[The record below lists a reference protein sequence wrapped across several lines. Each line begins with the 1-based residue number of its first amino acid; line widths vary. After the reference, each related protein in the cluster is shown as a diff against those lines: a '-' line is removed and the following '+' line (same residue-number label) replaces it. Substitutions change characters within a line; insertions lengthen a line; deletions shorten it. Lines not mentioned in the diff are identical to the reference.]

1 MDGNLNVEQFVI
13 ERFIKDCYEK
23 YYQSLYKYCRVR
35 LGEFSE
41 HAEDCVQ
48 DAFVILQRK
57 LTEGEKIEQPRA
69 FLYRTADNFVK
80 RTTEHYIK
88 ERTRTVELTEAENAP
103 APPIISDDFDYD
115 AFAQILIS
123 TLTGQEQELYILKY
137 VQRKSLK
144 EISEM
149 LDIQPTAVTK
159 RVSRLR
165 QRIKDLIY
173 EQNFFE

>member
-1 MDGNLNVEQFVI
+1 MEGKLSVEQFI
-13 ERFIKDCYEK
+13 NDCYEK
-23 YYQSLYKYCRVR
+23 YYQSIFKYCRVR

-48 DAFVILQRK
+48 DAFVVLQRK
-57 LTEGEKIEQPRA
+57 LNEGETVEQPRA

-80 RTTEHYIK
+80 RTVEHYSK
-88 ERTRTVELTEAENAP
+88 ERKRTVELTEAENAP

-115 AFAQILIS
+115 EFARILIA
-123 TLTGQEQELYILKY
+123 TLSEQEQELYILKY
-137 VQRKSLK
+137 VQQKSLK
-144 EISEM
+144 EIAEI
-149 LDIQPTAVTK
+149 LNIQPTAVAK
-159 RVSRLR
+159 RASRLR

>member
-1 MDGNLNVEQFVI
+1 MDEKLSVEK
-13 ERFIKDCYEK
+13 FINDCYEK
-23 YYQSLYKYCRVR
+23 YYQSVFKYCRVR

-57 LTEGEKIEQPRA
+57 LSEGEAIEQPRA

-80 RTTEHYIK
+80 RTVEHYSK
-88 ERTRTVELTEAENAP
+88 ERKRTVELTEAENAP

-115 AFAQILIS
+115 EFARILIA
-123 TLTGQEQELYILKY
+123 TLSEQEQELYILKY
-137 VQRKSLK
+137 VQQKSLK
-144 EISEM
+144 EIAEI
-149 LDIQPTAVTK
+149 LNIQPTAVAK
-159 RVSRLR
+159 RASRLR

>member
-1 MDGNLNVEQFVI
+1 MEENMSVEQFI
-13 ERFIKDCYEK
+13 NDCYEK
-23 YYQSLYKYCRVR
+23 YYQSLFKYCRVR

-57 LTEGEKIEQPRA
+57 LTEGETIEQPRA

-88 ERTRTVELTEAENAP
+88 ERTRTVDLDTAESTP

-123 TLTGQEQELYILKY
+123 TLTEQEQELYILKY
-137 VQRKSLK
+137 VQQKSLK
-144 EISEM
+144 EIAE
-149 LDIQPTAVTK
+149 LLGIQPTAVAK

-165 QRIKDLIY
+165 QHIKYLIY
-173 EQNFFE
+173 ERNLFE

>member
-1 MDGNLNVEQFVI
+1 MDEKLSVEK
-13 ERFIKDCYEK
+13 FINDCYEK
-23 YYQSLYKYCRVR
+23 YYQSIFKYCRVR

-57 LTEGEKIEQPRA
+57 LNEGETVEQPRA

-80 RTTEHYIK
+80 RTVEHYSK
-88 ERTRTVELTEAENAP
+88 ERKRTVELTEAENAP

-115 AFAQILIS
+115 EFARILIA
-123 TLTGQEQELYILKY
+123 TLSGQEQELYILKY
-137 VQRKSLK
+137 VQQKSLK
-144 EISEM
+144 EIAEI
-149 LDIQPTAVTK
+149 LNIQPTAVAK

>member
-1 MDGNLNVEQFVI
+1 MEENMSVEQFI
-13 ERFIKDCYEK
+13 NSCYEK
-23 YYQSLYKYCRVR
+23 YYQSLFKYCRVR

-88 ERTRTVELTEAENAP
+88 ERTRTVDLDTTESTP

-123 TLTGQEQELYILKY
+123 TLTEQEQELYILKY
-137 VQRKSLK
+137 VQQKSLK
-144 EISEM
+144 EIAE
-149 LDIQPTAVTK
+149 LLGIQPTAVAK

-165 QRIKDLIY
+165 QHIKDLIY
-173 EQNFFE
+173 ERNLFE

>member
-1 MDGNLNVEQFVI
+1 MDKKLNIEQF
-13 ERFIKDCYEK
+13 FNDCYEQ
-23 YYQSLYKYCRVR
+23 YYQSLFKYCRVR

-57 LTEGEKIEQPRA
+57 LNEGETIEQPRA

-80 RTTEHYIK
+80 RTAEHYIK
-88 ERTRTVELTEAENAP
+88 ERTRTVDLSQVESVSVAP
-103 APPIISDDFDYD
+103 EISDDFDYD
-115 AFAQILIS
+115 RLAQILLE
-123 TLTGQEQELYILKY
+123 TLTQQEQELYILKY
-137 VQRKSLK
+137 VRRKSLK
-144 EISEM
+144 EIAEM
-149 LDIQPTAVTK
+149 LDIQPTAVAK

>member
-1 MDGNLNVEQFVI
+1 MDEKLSVEQFI
-13 ERFIKDCYEK
+13 NDCYEK
-23 YYQSLYKYCRVR
+23 YYQSIFKYCRVR

-57 LTEGEKIEQPRA
+57 LNEGETVEQPRA

-80 RTTEHYIK
+80 RTVEHYSK

-115 AFAQILIS
+115 EFARILIA
-123 TLTGQEQELYILKY
+123 TLSEQEQELYILKY
-137 VQRKSLK
+137 VQQKSLK
-144 EISEM
+144 EIAEI
-149 LDIQPTAVTK
+149 LNIQPTAVAK

>member
-1 MDGNLNVEQFVI
+1 MEENMSVEQFI
-13 ERFIKDCYEK
+13 NDCYEK
-23 YYQSLYKYCRVR
+23 YYQSIFKYCRVR

-57 LTEGEKIEQPRA
+57 LTEGETIEQPRA

-88 ERTRTVELTEAENAP
+88 ERTRTVDLDTAENTP

-123 TLTGQEQELYILKY
+123 TLTEQEQELYILKY
-137 VQRKSLK
+137 VQQKSLK
-144 EISEM
+144 EIAE
-149 LDIQPTAVTK
+149 LLGIQPTAVAK

-165 QRIKDLIY
+165 QHIKDLIY
-173 EQNFFE
+173 ERNLFE

>member
-1 MDGNLNVEQFVI
+1 MEGKLSVEQFI
-13 ERFIKDCYEK
+13 NDCYEK
-23 YYQSLYKYCRVR
+23 YYQSILKYCRVR

-57 LTEGEKIEQPRA
+57 LSEGEAIEQPRA

-80 RTTEHYIK
+80 RTVEHYSK
-88 ERTRTVELTEAENAP
+88 ERKRTVELTEAENAP

-115 AFAQILIS
+115 EFARILIA
-123 TLTGQEQELYILKY
+123 TLSEQEQELYILKY
-137 VQRKSLK
+137 VQQKSLK
-144 EISEM
+144 EIAEI
-149 LDIQPTAVTK
+149 LNIQPTAVAK
-159 RVSRLR
+159 RASRLR

>member
-1 MDGNLNVEQFVI
+1 MDEKISVEQFI
-13 ERFIKDCYEK
+13 NDCYEK
-23 YYQSLYKYCRVR
+23 YYQSIFKYCRVR

-48 DAFVILQRK
+48 DTFVILQRK

-80 RTTEHYIK
+80 RTVEHYSK
-88 ERTRTVELTEAENAP
+88 ERKRTVELTEAKNAP

-115 AFAQILIS
+115 EFARILIS
-123 TLTGQEQELYILKY
+123 TLTGSEQELYILKY

-144 EISEM
+144 EIAEM
-149 LDIQPTAVTK
+149 LGIQPTAVAK

>member
-1 MDGNLNVEQFVI
+1 MDEKLNIEQFI
-13 ERFIKDCYEK
+13 NDCYEK

-57 LTEGEKIEQPRA
+57 LSEGETIEQPRA
-69 FLYRTADNFVK
+69 FLYRTAENFVK
-80 RTTEHYIK
+80 RTTEQYVK
-88 ERTRTVELTEAENAP
+88 ERTRTVDLDTAENTP

-115 AFAQILIS
+115 RLARILLAA
-123 TLTGQEQELYILKY
+123 LTQQEQELYILKY

-144 EISEM
+144 EIAEI
-149 LDIQPTAVTK
+149 LNIQPTAVAK

>member
-1 MDGNLNVEQFVI
+1 MDEKLSVEQFI
-13 ERFIKDCYEK
+13 NDCYEK
-23 YYQSLYKYCRVR
+23 YYQSIFKYCRVR

-48 DAFVILQRK
+48 DAFVVLQRK
-57 LTEGEKIEQPRA
+57 LNEGETVEQPRA

-80 RTTEHYIK
+80 RTVEHYSK
-88 ERTRTVELTEAENAP
+88 ERKRTVELTEAENAP

-115 AFAQILIS
+115 EFARILIA
-123 TLTGQEQELYILKY
+123 TLSEQEQELYILKY
-137 VQRKSLK
+137 VQQKSLK
-144 EISEM
+144 EIAEI
-149 LDIQPTAVTK
+149 LNIQPTAVAK

>member
-1 MDGNLNVEQFVI
+1 MDEKLSVEK
-13 ERFIKDCYEK
+13 FINDCYEK
-23 YYQSLYKYCRVR
+23 YYQSIFKYCRVR

-57 LTEGEKIEQPRA
+57 LNEGETVEQPRA

-80 RTTEHYIK
+80 RTVEHYSK
-88 ERTRTVELTEAENAP
+88 ERKRTVELTEAENAP
-103 APPIISDDFDYD
+103 AQPIISDDFDYD
-115 AFAQILIS
+115 EFARILIA
-123 TLTGQEQELYILKY
+123 TLSGQEQELYILKY
-137 VQRKSLK
+137 VRQKSLK
-144 EISEM
+144 EISEI
-149 LDIQPTAVTK
+149 LNIQPTAVAK

>member
-1 MDGNLNVEQFVI
+1 MVEQNFSVEQI
-13 ERFIKDCYEK
+13 VNDCYEK
-23 YYQSLYKYCRVR
+23 YYQSIFKYCRVR

-48 DAFVILQRK
+48 DTFVILQRK
-57 LTEGEKIEQPRA
+57 LNEGKTIEQPRA

-80 RTTEHYIK
+80 RTVEHYSK
-88 ERTRTVELTEAENAP
+88 ERTRMVDLDTAENTP

-123 TLTGQEQELYILKY
+123 TLTEQEQELYILKY

-144 EISEM
+144 EIAEM
-149 LDIQPTAVTK
+149 LGIQPTAVAK

-165 QRIKDLIY
+165 QHIKDLIY
-173 EQNFFE
+173 ERNLFE

>member
-1 MDGNLNVEQFVI
+1 MDEKLSVEK
-13 ERFIKDCYEK
+13 FINDCYEK
-23 YYQSLYKYCRVR
+23 YYQSIFKYCRVR

-57 LTEGEKIEQPRA
+57 LNEGETVEQPRA

-80 RTTEHYIK
+80 RTVEHYSK
-88 ERTRTVELTEAENAP
+88 ERKRTVELTEAENAP
-103 APPIISDDFDYD
+103 AQPIISDDFDYD
-115 AFAQILIS
+115 EFARILIA
-123 TLTGQEQELYILKY
+123 TLSGQEQELYILKY
-137 VQRKSLK
+137 VQQKSLK
-144 EISEM
+144 EIAEI
-149 LDIQPTAVTK
+149 LNIQPTAVAK

>member
-1 MDGNLNVEQFVI
+1 MEGKLSVEQFI
-13 ERFIKDCYEK
+13 NDCYEK
-23 YYQSLYKYCRVR
+23 YYQSLHKYCRVR

-57 LTEGEKIEQPRA
+57 LSEGETVEQPRA

-80 RTTEHYIK
+80 RTTEQYIK
-88 ERTRTVELTEAENAP
+88 ERTRTVDLDTAENTP

-123 TLTGQEQELYILKY
+123 TLTGSEQELYILKY

-144 EISEM
+144 EIAEM
-149 LDIQPTAVTK
+149 LGIQPTAVAK

>member
-1 MDGNLNVEQFVI
+1 MDEKLNIEQFI
-13 ERFIKDCYEK
+13 NDCYEK
-23 YYQSLYKYCRVR
+23 YYQSLFKYCRVR

-80 RTTEHYIK
+80 RTTEQYIK
-88 ERTRTVELTEAENAP
+88 ERTRTVDLDTAENTP
-103 APPIISDDFDYD
+103 APPIISDNFDYD
-115 AFAQILIS
+115 EFARILIA
-123 TLTGQEQELYILKY
+123 TLTQQEQELYILKY

-144 EISEM
+144 EIAEM
-149 LDIQPTAVTK
+149 LGIQPTAVSK

>member
-1 MDGNLNVEQFVI
+1 MEGKLSVEQFI
-13 ERFIKDCYEK
+13 NDCYEK
-23 YYQSLYKYCRVR
+23 YYQSIFKYCRVR

-48 DAFVILQRK
+48 DAFVVLQRK
-57 LTEGEKIEQPRA
+57 LNEGETVEQPRA

-80 RTTEHYIK
+80 RTVEHYSK
-88 ERTRTVELTEAENAP
+88 ERKRTVELTEAENAP

-115 AFAQILIS
+115 EFARILIA
-123 TLTGQEQELYILKY
+123 TLSEQEQELYILKY

-144 EISEM
+144 EIAEI
-149 LDIQPTAVTK
+149 LDIQPTAVAK

>member
-1 MDGNLNVEQFVI
+1 MDKKLSVEHTVN
-13 ERFIKDCYEK
+13 DCYEK
-23 YYQSLYKYCRVR
+23 YYQSIFKYCRVR

-57 LTEGEKIEQPRA
+57 LSEGETIEQPRA

-80 RTTEHYIK
+80 RTVEHYGK

-103 APPIISDDFDYD
+103 ASPIISDDFDYD
-115 AFAQILIS
+115 KLAQILIAELS
-123 TLTGQEQELYILKY
+123 TQEQELYILKY
-137 VQRKSLK
+137 IQRKPLK
-144 EISEM
+144 EIAEM
-149 LDIQPTAVTK
+149 LGIQPTAVAK

-165 QRIKDLIY
+165 QHIKDLIY
-173 EQNFFE
+173 DNNFFE

>member
-1 MDGNLNVEQFVI
+1 MDEKLSVEQFI
-13 ERFIKDCYEK
+13 NDCYEK
-23 YYQSLYKYCRVR
+23 YYQSIFKYCRVR

-48 DAFVILQRK
+48 DAFVVLQRK
-57 LTEGEKIEQPRA
+57 LNEGETVEQPRA

-80 RTTEHYIK
+80 RTVEHYSK
-88 ERTRTVELTEAENAP
+88 ERKRTVELTEAENAP

-115 AFAQILIS
+115 EFARILIA
-123 TLTGQEQELYILKY
+123 TLSEQEQELYILKY
-137 VQRKSLK
+137 VQQKSLK
-144 EISEM
+144 EIAKI
-149 LDIQPTAVTK
+149 LNIQPTAVAK

>member
-1 MDGNLNVEQFVI
+1 MEGKLSVEQFVN
-13 ERFIKDCYEK
+13 DCYEK
-23 YYQSLYKYCRVR
+23 YYQSIFKYCRVR

-48 DAFVILQRK
+48 DAFVVLQRK
-57 LTEGEKIEQPRA
+57 LNEGETVEQPRA

-80 RTTEHYIK
+80 RTVEHYSK
-88 ERTRTVELTEAENAP
+88 ERKRTVELTEVENTP
-103 APPIISDDFDYD
+103 TPPIISDDFDYD

-123 TLTGQEQELYILKY
+123 TLTGSEQELYILKY

-144 EISEM
+144 EIAEM
-149 LDIQPTAVTK
+149 LGIQPTAVAK

>member
-1 MDGNLNVEQFVI
+1 MEENMSVEQFI
-13 ERFIKDCYEK
+13 NDCYEK
-23 YYQSLYKYCRVR
+23 YYKSLFKYCRVR
-35 LGEFSE
+35 LGEFNE

-57 LTEGEKIEQPRA
+57 LTEGETIEQPRA

-88 ERTRTVELTEAENAP
+88 ERKRTVDLDTAENTP
-103 APPIISDDFDYD
+103 AQSIISDDFDYD

-123 TLTGQEQELYILKY
+123 TLIEQEQELYILKY
-137 VQRKSLK
+137 VQQKSLK
-144 EISEM
+144 EIAE
-149 LDIQPTAVTK
+149 LLGIQPTAAAK

-165 QRIKDLIY
+165 QHIKDLIY
-173 EQNFFE
+173 ERNLFE

>member
-1 MDGNLNVEQFVI
+1 M
-13 ERFIKDCYEK
+13 
-23 YYQSLYKYCRVR
+23 R

-57 LTEGEKIEQPRA
+57 LNEGETIEQPRA

-80 RTTEHYIK
+80 RTAEHYIK
-88 ERTRTVELTEAENAP
+88 ERTRTVDLSQVESVSVAP
-103 APPIISDDFDYD
+103 EISDDFDYD
-115 AFAQILIS
+115 RLAQILLE
-123 TLTGQEQELYILKY
+123 TLTQQEQELYILKY
-137 VQRKSLK
+137 VRRKSLK
-144 EISEM
+144 EIAEM
-149 LDIQPTAVTK
+149 LDIQPTAVAK

>member
-1 MDGNLNVEQFVI
+1 MDKKLNIEQFI
-13 ERFIKDCYEK
+13 NDCYEK
-23 YYQSLYKYCRVR
+23 YYQSLHKYCRVR

-57 LTEGEKIEQPRA
+57 LSEGETIERPRA

-80 RTTEHYIK
+80 RTVEHYGK

-115 AFAQILIS
+115 KLAQILIAELS
-123 TLTGQEQELYILKY
+123 TQEQELYILKY
-137 VQRKSLK
+137 IQRKPLK
-144 EISEM
+144 EIAEM
-149 LDIQPTAVTK
+149 LGIQPTAVAK

-165 QRIKDLIY
+165 QHIKDLIY
-173 EQNFFE
+173 DNNFFE

>member
-1 MDGNLNVEQFVI
+1 MNEKLSVEQFI
-13 ERFIKDCYEK
+13 NDCYEK
-23 YYQSLYKYCRVR
+23 YYQSIFKYCRVR

-48 DAFVILQRK
+48 DAFVVLQRK
-57 LTEGEKIEQPRA
+57 LNEGETVEQPRA

-80 RTTEHYIK
+80 RTVEHYSK
-88 ERTRTVELTEAENAP
+88 ERKRTVELTEAENAP

-115 AFAQILIS
+115 EFARILIA
-123 TLTGQEQELYILKY
+123 TLSEQEQELYILKY
-137 VQRKSLK
+137 VQQKSLK
-144 EISEM
+144 EIAEI
-149 LDIQPTAVTK
+149 LNIQPTAVAK

>member
-1 MDGNLNVEQFVI
+1 MDEKLSVEQFI
-13 ERFIKDCYEK
+13 NYCYEK
-23 YYQSLYKYCRVR
+23 YYQSIFKYCRVR

-48 DAFVILQRK
+48 DTFVILQRK

-80 RTTEHYIK
+80 RTVEHYSK
-88 ERTRTVELTEAENAP
+88 ERKRTVELTEAENAP
-103 APPIISDDFDYD
+103 APPIIFDDFDYD
-115 AFAQILIS
+115 EFARILIA
-123 TLTGQEQELYILKY
+123 TLSEQEQELYILKY
-137 VQRKSLK
+137 VQQKSLK
-144 EISEM
+144 EIAEI
-149 LDIQPTAVTK
+149 LNIQPTAVAK

>member
-1 MDGNLNVEQFVI
+1 MDENLSVEQFI
-13 ERFIKDCYEK
+13 NDCYEK
-23 YYQSLYKYCRVR
+23 YYQSIFKYCRVR
-35 LGEFSE
+35 LGEVSE

-48 DAFVILQRK
+48 DAFVVLQRK
-57 LTEGEKIEQPRA
+57 LNEGETVEQPRA

-80 RTTEHYIK
+80 RTVEHYSK
-88 ERTRTVELTEAENAP
+88 ERKRTVELTEAENAP

-115 AFAQILIS
+115 EFARILIA
-123 TLTGQEQELYILKY
+123 TLSEQEQELYILKY
-137 VQRKSLK
+137 VQQKSLK
-144 EISEM
+144 EIAEI
-149 LDIQPTAVTK
+149 LNIQPTAVAK